1 MADSEDGV
9 IPSGNPH
16 KDRSV
21 GLVLFGA
28 LEVLIGL
35 FCALLVPL
43 SLLAAVATASL
54 AGPETSPDLKAVASS
69 FVIYGCAAV
78 TFVWIG
84 IGSIRARRWA
94 QKLTLVLSWLWLITG
109 VVTIVMSLW
118 MIPMVLGQAG
128 LEAGMPAGSYTIVLL
143 VVFGFLGMVFVVMP
157 AAFVLFYRSHHVVA
171 TCRMRDPGPSRIADA
186 PSHILSLVLI
196 YVLGAV
202 SVLTM
207 PAYNFVMPVFGTVLS
222 GLAGA
227 MGWVFVLVLLGY
239 LVWATLD
246 RDPRA
251 WWVAVAATVVA
262 MMATTVS
269 ALAIPIDMV
278 LEMMDLP
285 ADQVAIVRA
294 MGLPGPMGLV
304 LLSVIAWASFLG
316 YLWYTRR
323 FFADR

>member
-1 MADSEDGV
+1 
-9 IPSGNPH
+9 
-16 KDRSV
+16 
-21 GLVLFGA
+21 
-28 LEVLIGL
+28 
-35 FCALLVPL
+35 
-43 SLLAAVATASL
+43 
-54 AGPETSPDLKAVASS
+54 
-69 FVIYGCAAV
+69 
-78 TFVWIG
+78 
-84 IGSIRARRWA
+84 
-94 QKLTLVLSWLWLITG
+94 
-109 VVTIVMSLW
+109 
-118 MIPMVLGQAG
+118 
-128 LEAGMPAGSYTIVLL
+128 
-143 VVFGFLGMVFVVMP
+143 MP

-207 PAYNFVMPVFGTVLS
+207 PAYDFVMPVFGTVLS